1 MYLCCYNGNQ
11 PTVWSVMYLCC
22 YNGNQPTVWSVM
34 YLCVVIMVINLQYG
48 V

>member
-34 YLCVVIMVINLQYG
+34 YLCVVVMVINLQYG
-48 V
+48 L